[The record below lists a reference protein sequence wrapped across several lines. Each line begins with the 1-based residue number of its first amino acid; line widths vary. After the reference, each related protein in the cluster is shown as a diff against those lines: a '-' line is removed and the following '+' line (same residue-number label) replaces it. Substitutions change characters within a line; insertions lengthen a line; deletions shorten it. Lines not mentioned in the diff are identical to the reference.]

1 MTSDAD
7 MGLALAATPYRR
19 ELTMYSSES
28 AVIEAGTEMNGGM
41 NE

>member
-7 MGLALAATPYRR
+7 MGLALAATPYWR

-28 AVIEAGTEMNGGM
+28 AVIAAGTEMNGGM

>member
-28 AVIEAGTEMNGGM
+28 AVIEAGTELNGGM